1 MKSFIKRVFTSAKFR
16 FSRAKNQFVRMAL
29 CFGLSLKPTRNWI
42 NRSYNNLKSQ
52 DKSIFHCNYWDLYR
66 MNSVASWSGR
76 WRVRVNKRIVYL
88 PLSAKRMW
96 LDWDHGISIL
106 GHDMEVKNFYSNLL
120 RSQEA
125 PEVFCDV
132 GANYGTHSLLFMCLG
147 VTSHTFE
154 PNSTCHP
161 VFKEMC
167 DLNHVT
173 PDLQHVAIAAAEG
186 TLELKYPEKFT
197 WLGSVRADV
206 CQELASNHKL
216 ISEKVRAC
224 PLDFYFSRIEGKKTL
239 IKVDTEGN
247 ELEVFKGASRILSEA
262 RPVIVFESNLDSKDR
277 CKIADLLDNFDYEI
291 YALHLD
297 SPPSKFLMH
306 LFENSKETNF
316 VAWPKEKPMLVGYD
330 SKNCF
335 E

>member
-1 MKSFIKRVFTSAKFR
+1 MISCIKRVFTSAKFR

-29 CFGLSLKPTRNWI
+29 CFGLSLKPTRHWI
-42 NRSYNNLKSQ
+42 NKSYNKLKSQ
-52 DKSIFHCNYWDLYR
+52 DKSIFHAKHWDLYR
-66 MNSVASWSGR
+66 RDTVASWSGR
-76 WRVRVNKRIVYL
+76 WWLRVNKRIVYL

-106 GHDMEVKNFYSNLL
+106 GHDLEVKNFYSNLL

-125 PEVFCDV
+125 PEVFFDV
-132 GANYGTHSLLFMCLG
+132 GANYGTHSLLFLCLG
-147 VTSHTFE
+147 VPSVTFE
-154 PNSTCHP
+154 PNSSCHP
-161 VFKEMC
+161 VFNEMC

-197 WLGSVRADV
+197 WLGSVKADV
-206 CQELASNHKL
+206 YNELISSYKL
-216 ISEKVRAC
+216 VSEKVKAC

-262 RPVIVFESNLDSKDR
+262 RPVIVFESNLDNKDR
-277 CKIADLLDNFDYEI
+277 IEIADVLHNHCYDIFDLRMD
-291 YALHLD
+291 A
-297 SPPSKFLMH
+297 PPSKLDKHEFD
-306 LFENSKETNF
+306 ESKETNF
-316 VAWPKEKPMLVGYD
+316 AAWPRERPMLEDYD
-330 SKNCF
+330 SKDSF
-335 E
+335 R